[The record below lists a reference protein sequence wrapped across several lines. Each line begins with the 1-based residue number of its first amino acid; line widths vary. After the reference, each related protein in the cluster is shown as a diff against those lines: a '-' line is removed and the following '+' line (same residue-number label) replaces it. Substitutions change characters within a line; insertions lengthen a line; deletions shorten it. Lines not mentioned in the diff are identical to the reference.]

1 MAEMGQCKAC
11 RRGVSDEAA
20 VCPHCGQPA
29 PCLLVPPAG
38 TVDRAR
44 VTSVTP
50 GGDFDAKYISVTL
63 SSGATAVFTVPR
75 DAPTISEGDELKVR
89 VDGSYDGNV
98 LVGLVPMPTPS
109 AASGCALRL
118 SLVFVVL
125 FLIGS
130 WQL

>member
-20 VCPHCGQPA
+20 LCLHCGQPA

-44 VTSVTP
+44 VTTVTP
-50 GGDFDAKYISVTL
+50 GGDFGAKYISVTL
-63 SSGATAVFTVPR
+63 STGATAVFTVPEST
-75 DAPTISEGDELKVR
+75 PTISVGDELKVR

-98 LVGLVPMPTPS
+98 LVGLVPKTMPS
-109 AASGCALRL
+109 ASPGCMLL
-118 SLVFVVL
+118 FLVLIVL
-125 FLIGS
+125 FLSGN